1 MMLPEEDKYSRS
13 RNEMLD
19 AMVVSMGGRV
29 AEEIALDDVTGGASQ
44 DIAQATDIAHAMVC
58 RFGMSEKL
66 GPVRYGERSEHIYL
80 GRDITRN
87 EGYSEET
94 AREIDLEIKS
104 LVSEA
109 KARAVRILT
118 EQRERLD
125 KLANALL
132 EKETMDAA
140 EIRTLLDL
148 PAEEKSPAE
157 QPVVP
162 AENTAAAPPAAPG
175 GTGSPA

>member
-1 MMLPEEDKYSRS
+1 EEDKYSRS

-19 AMVVSMGGRV
+19 AMAVAMGGRV

-94 AREIDLEIKS
+94 AREIDMEIKR
-104 LVSEA
+104 LVSSA
-109 KARAVRILT
+109 KEHAARILT

-132 EKETMDAA
+132 EKETMDAV
-140 EIRTLLDL
+140 EIRSLLNL
-148 PAEEKSPAE
+148 PQSDAQQEAHTETAPAD
-157 QPVVP
+157 
-162 AENTAAAPPAAPG
+162 
-175 GTGSPA
+175 GTPE